1 MTASVLTLD
10 KEKLKWLLNNKDC
23 FSDAEVKVAAK
34 CLVQMNK
41 KPVKVVLPTQKEA
54 DIKAQ
59 MNAQMNALNN
69 RGLFYFDPKQTSGI
83 W

>member
-10 KEKLKWLLNNKDC
+10 KDQLKWLLKNKDC

-34 CLVQMNK
+34 CLVQKNK
-41 KPVKVVLPTQKEA
+41 KPVPMVWLTQKEA

-59 MNAQMNALNN
+59 MNGLNN
-69 RGLFYFDPKQTSGI
+69 KGLFYFDPKQTSGI